1 MAIVFI
7 TETGAGL
14 STATSYIT
22 VAELTQYLEDAG
34 LTITLT
40 TDAEKQAALNR
51 MTLVLDSFAKWPGY
65 RVLSTQALEWP
76 RYEAYY
82 NDSVYCEGNGL
93 VIASDVIPPEIKKA
107 LAYFVYYSN
116 AGTDVVPVREG
127 AALKSESSAI
137 SGAVSEEKEYWY
149 SSKQTP
155 EISEIK
161 MILRRLLKKNSMS
174 LDLRR

>member
-1 MAIVFI
+1 MAITFV
-7 TETGAGL
+7 TEDGTGK

-22 VAELTQYLEDAG
+22 VAELTQYLLDAG

-40 TDAEKQAALNR
+40 TDDQKQAALNR
-51 MTLVLDSFAKWPGY
+51 MTQVLDSFTSWPGY
-65 RVLSTQALEWP
+65 RVSSSQALEWP
-76 RYEAYY
+76 RSGAYY
-82 NDSVYCEGNGL
+82 NDGISISNT
-93 VIASDVIPPEIKKA
+93 VIPAEIKKA

-127 AALKSESSAI
+127 ANLKSESSAI
-137 SGAVSEEKEYWY
+137 SGAVSESKEYWY
-149 SSKQTP
+149 SGKITP

-161 MILRRLLKKNSMS
+161 MILRRLLKKSSMS

>member
-1 MAIVFI
+1 MAVIFSV
-7 TETGAGL
+7 ETGTGS

-40 TDAEKQAALNR
+40 TDAEKQALLNR
-51 MTLVLDSFAKWPGY
+51 MTPVLDAFTRWPGE
-65 RVLSTQALEWP
+65 RLLSTQALEWP
-76 RYEAYY
+76 RGGAYY
-82 NDSVYCEGNGL
+82 NDGISISSSV
-93 VIASDVIPPEIKKA
+93 VPPEIKKA
-107 LAYFVYYSN
+107 LAFMVYYSN
-116 AGTDVVPVREG
+116 AGTDVIPVREG
-127 AALKSESSAI
+127 GPVKSESAAV
-137 SGAVSEEKEYWY
+137 SGAVSESKEYWF

-161 MILRRLLKKNSMS
+161 MILRRLLRKNSAV

>member
-1 MAIVFI
+1 MAVIFSV
-7 TETGAGL
+7 ETGTGS

-40 TDAEKQAALNR
+40 TDAEKQALLNR
-51 MTLVLDSFAKWPGY
+51 MTPVLDSFAQWPGE
-65 RVLSTQALEWP
+65 RMGNTQALEWP
-76 RYEAYY
+76 RGGAYY
-82 NDSVYCEGNGL
+82 NDGISISSSVVPL
-93 VIASDVIPPEIKKA
+93 EIKKA
-107 LAYFVYYSN
+107 LAFMVYYSN
-116 AGTDVVPVREG
+116 AGTDVIPVREG
-127 AALKSESSAI
+127 SPVKSESASV
-137 SGAVSEEKEYWY
+137 SGAVSESKEYWF

-161 MILRRLLKKNSMS
+161 MILRRLLRKNSAV